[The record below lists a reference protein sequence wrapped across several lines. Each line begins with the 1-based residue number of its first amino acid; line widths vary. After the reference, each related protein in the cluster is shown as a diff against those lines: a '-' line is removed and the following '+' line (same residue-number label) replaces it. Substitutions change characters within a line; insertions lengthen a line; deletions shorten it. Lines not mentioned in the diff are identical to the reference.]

1 MQTWPF
7 LSYCMLSDLQE
18 FRLRIGYETPDE
30 EAIRPETGSKLQHLL
45 SMTGWHPLLDP
56 AVFPWPGPY

>member
-1 MQTWPF
+1 
-7 LSYCMLSDLQE
+7 MLSDVQE

-30 EAIRPETGSKLQHLL
+30 EAIRPETGSKLQHRL